1 MTIRIVS
8 SVVLLIAALLSGC
21 GGNSYIVLLEDPG
34 GGTGKIQVAG
44 KSGEQTVELASTGAL
59 LDGSEAPAPVSE
71 EKIQRDFGA
80 AIAARPLLP
89 TRYLLYFMSGG
100 TQLTPESEAMLPEII
115 ASVAQRPGVDV
126 SIIGHTDTV
135 GAAEQNTA
143 LALQRAKE
151 VGELLKAQG
160 LMANEV
166 TIASHGKSNLLVKTP
181 DNTPESRNRR
191 VEISVR

>member
-1 MTIRIVS
+1 MTVRIAS
-8 SVVLLIAALLSGC
+8 SVLLIAALLTSGC
-21 GGNSYIVLLEDPG
+21 GKSYIVLLEDPD
-34 GGTGKIQVAG
+34 GGTGKIQVAS
-44 KSGEQTVELASTGAL
+44 KNGEQTVAVARTGAL
-59 LDGSEAPAPVSE
+59 LDGSEPPAPVSE
-71 EKIQRDFGA
+71 EKIQSDFGA

-100 TQLTPESEAMLPEII
+100 TQLTPESEAMLPEIV
-115 ASVAQRPGVDV
+115 AGVAQRPGVDV

-160 LMANEV
+160 LVANEV